1 MPSAGGRR
9 KPVSEG
15 SFYVTAVKMAQE
27 RLTTESRGVRG
38 GRAFRRGE
46 VESQRVGRTG
56 HFREPLGELAIQ
68 GVRARDPI
76 SHEDTHVP
84 TRTHKHTY
92 TCTHTHIRV
101 PVETGGKDTVPLINI
116 LSQARLLSAAC
127 SGFLLDTRPGA
138 HAASHGAHAGI
149 GLPMPG

>member
-1 MPSAGGRR
+1 MECYSAIKKEAFPDAKICLEVEKIVPSAGGRR

-56 HFREPLGELAIQ
+56 RFREPLGELAIQ

-92 TCTHTHIRV
+92 TCTHTH
-101 PVETGGKDTVPLINI
+101 TYKS
-116 LSQARLLSAAC
+116 LSKPEERTQC
-127 SGFLLDTRPGA
+127 
-138 HAASHGAHAGI
+138 H
-149 GLPMPG
+149 